1 MSPNAQWDKIQ
12 GYIRSG
18 IEEGATLVT
27 GGPDRP
33 DGLGTGYYVKPTVFA
48 DVKPDMT
55 IAQEEIFGPVL
66 AIIGYEDETDAIR
79 IANNTPFGLAGYVS
93 SSDHARAQ
101 KVARKLNAGMVHINM
116 AVADPKAPFGGTKQS
131 GNGREWG
138 EAGIEEYLEVKSVM
152 GWNAA

>member
-1 MSPNAQWDKIQ
+1 
-12 GYIRSG
+12 
-18 IEEGATLVT
+18 
-27 GGPDRP
+27 
-33 DGLGTGYYVKPTVFA
+33 
-48 DVKPDMT
+48 MT

-66 AIIGYEDETDAIR
+66 AIIGCEDEADAIR
-79 IANNTPFGLAGYVS
+79 IANDTPFGLAGYVS
-93 SSDHARAQ
+93 SGDHARAQ
-101 KVARKLNAGMVHINM
+101 RVARKLNAGMVHINM